1 VRQFKVTR
9 LSDLSAA
16 INKLQTAAKLG
27 FQHGL
32 PEAYLAISRESL
44 EQRSNDQ
51 NKKFHALIRD
61 ISNTAKVDKKYSQ
74 DVWKALLVD
83 AFEQEL
89 KSQGE
94 ELPKPSKVALSFDGQ
109 RAVSIRPSTTSFNKA
124 IGAKFIEFL
133 YVFGVENGATFS
145 RESVSIFERATVEV
159 HE

>member
-1 VRQFKVTR
+1 MKQFEVTR

-16 INKLQTAAKLG
+16 INKLQTLAKLG
-27 FQHGL
+27 FQNGC
-32 PEAYLAISRESL
+32 EQAYLAISRESL
-44 EQRSNDQ
+44 EQRSNEQ

-61 ISNTAKVDKKYSQ
+61 IANTAKVDKKYSQ

-124 IGAKFIEFL
+124 VGAKFIEFL
-133 YVFGVENGATFS
+133 YVFGVENGAEFG
-145 RESVSIFERATVEV
+145 RDSVTYFEQATVEV